1 MIDEYLR
8 NEIEVHLIGNL
19 VMEPAPG
26 PLILGIFGPPGEGK
40 THHCEEVSHH
50 LGVRL
55 LRIGPGELESEHAG
69 HPAQVIRREYV
80 RAGALEEPSALIIN
94 DVDTV
99 LGDWGPL
106 VQYTVNRQVVVS
118 QLMNLCDYPTEVS
131 GNNTARV
138 PIIVTGNNPS
148 SMHGPLMRRGRV
160 RVVAYEPTQ
169 EQRVAVVAT
178 LFPWLEQ
185 HDVEK
190 LFAVARSEPV
200 SFWVE
205 LRDRVAHASLVA
217 AIRGSARRP
226 LLTALAS
233 RQRMEASYARPN
245 LSELQAEAW
254 RMVSEA
260 VRHTDYTN
268 GSAMVRVR
276 PNG

>member
-1 MIDEYLR
+1 VIDEYLR
-8 NEIEVHLIGNL
+8 DEIEVHLIGNL
-19 VMEPAPG
+19 VMKPAPG

-169 EQRVAVVAT
+169 EQRVAVVST

-185 HDVEK
+185 RDVEE
-190 LFAVARSEPV
+190 FVRRST
-200 SFWVE
+200 
-205 LRDRVAHASLVA
+205 RRASLVLG
-217 AIRGSARRP
+217 RTPRQSCPRVARRCHQGVSATS
-226 LLTALAS
+226 TAHCPCFPATYGGQLCQTES
-233 RQRMEASYARPN
+233 
-245 LSELQAEAW
+245 
-254 RMVSEA
+254 V
-260 VRHTDYTN
+260 
-268 GSAMVRVR
+268 
-276 PNG
+276 